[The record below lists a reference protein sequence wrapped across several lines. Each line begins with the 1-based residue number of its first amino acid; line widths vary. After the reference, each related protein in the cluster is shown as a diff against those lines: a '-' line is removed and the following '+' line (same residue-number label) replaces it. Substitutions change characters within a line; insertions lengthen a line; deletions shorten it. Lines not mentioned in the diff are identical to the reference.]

1 MKEEIKISYIKKQG
15 KTTEG
20 WYIFRE
26 PNTWELLAYM
36 RKGKNAKKEEYDV
49 LVNHLCELMDH
60 LTNKQ

>member
-1 MKEEIKISYIKKQG
+1 MKKQG
-15 KTTEG
+15 RITEG

-36 RKGKNAKKEEYDV
+36 RKGKNAKQEEYDV
-49 LVNHLCELMDH
+49 LINH